1 MNLPRDR
8 HDGQRCAPSVPAPVR
23 CADRSCAM
31 SPVMRL
37 LQETPEPEPE
47 AEGGG
52 IDWASVLFFGG
63 AVLGFLNWLTMS
75 FLRER
80 TSLVYFSSVPT
91 DPIDQAQ
98 VVTLVGAVG
107 MMMGT
112 LAMIIMAVF
121 CHGPPSSEL
130 MYSAVRLPNALFA
143 AEGRPGL
150 TPRPRRRP
158 ACTSCSSLTK
168 SSASSRAPTTS

>member
-1 MNLPRDR
+1 
-8 HDGQRCAPSVPAPVR
+8 
-23 CADRSCAM
+23 M

-130 MYSAVRLPNALFA
+130 MYSAVRLPNALFCRGGEARANA
-143 AEGRPGL
+143 APAPQAGMHLMFFIDQIIGL
-150 TPRPRRRP
+150 IKGTYDQLKMPKGPIIFW
-158 ACTSCSSLTK
+158 AV
-168 SSASSRAPTTS
+168 

>member
-1 MNLPRDR
+1 
-8 HDGQRCAPSVPAPVR
+8 
-23 CADRSCAM
+23 
-31 SPVMRL
+31 MRL

-130 MYSAVRLPNALFA
+130 MYSAVRQPSPTPFLPGEARA
-143 AEGRPGL
+143 DAG
-150 TPRPRRRP
+150 PRRRP